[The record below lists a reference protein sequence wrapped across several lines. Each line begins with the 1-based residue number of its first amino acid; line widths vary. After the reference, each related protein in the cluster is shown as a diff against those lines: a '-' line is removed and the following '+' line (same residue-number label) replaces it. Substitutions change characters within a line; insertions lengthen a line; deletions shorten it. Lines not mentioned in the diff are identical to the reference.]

1 MTLTAPLYM
10 LRHGETAWNTERRMQ
25 GTKDFAADRA
35 RPRPGAGDGPHARR
49 PSWRARRAR
58 RSSCAARSAACARP
72 REIIGRELGLD
83 PAEWRDDPR
92 LAELSYGQW
101 EGFSWKEIEV
111 THPTALGDW
120 RADPHGY
127 CPPGG
132 ETHFDLRRRSAAV
145 LAEIV
150 ASGTRTVV
158 VGHGVSGAV
167 LRGLNL
173 GLDAKAMFVLEK
185 PQDAFFRLL
194 AGVEERIACSARR
207 STASSRSRAVRR
219 QPPVSVTTSAPPSL
233 FAVSLPSRRSV
244 RLHRGDADQRERRRW
259 LGHAV
264 DLPQAGRRRRRRRL
278 REVGHRARARWCRR
292 PSRRR
297 SRSRW

>member
-1 MTLTAPLYM
+1 MTLAAPLYM

-25 GTKDFAADRA
+25 GTKDSALTERGRLQAIAMGRTLKLELA
-35 RPRPGAGDGPHARR
+35 REPG
-49 PSWRARRAR
+49 STVFL
-58 RSSCAARSAACARP
+58 RSPLGRVRETS
-72 REIIGRELGLD
+72 EIIGRALGLD

-101 EGFSWKEIEV
+101 EGSSWKEIEL
-111 THPTALGDW
+111 TYPTALADW

-132 ETHFDLRRRSAAV
+132 ESHFELRRRSAAV
-145 LAEIV
+145 LADIV
-150 ASGTRTVV
+150 ASATRTVV

-194 AGVEERIACSARR
+194 AGREERISCEAC
-207 STASSRSRAVRR
+207 
-219 QPPVSVTTSAPPSL
+219 
-233 FAVSLPSRRSV
+233 
-244 RLHRGDADQRERRRW
+244 E
-259 LGHAV
+259 
-264 DLPQAGRRRRRRRL
+264 
-278 REVGHRARARWCRR
+278 
-292 PSRRR
+292 
-297 SRSRW
+297 